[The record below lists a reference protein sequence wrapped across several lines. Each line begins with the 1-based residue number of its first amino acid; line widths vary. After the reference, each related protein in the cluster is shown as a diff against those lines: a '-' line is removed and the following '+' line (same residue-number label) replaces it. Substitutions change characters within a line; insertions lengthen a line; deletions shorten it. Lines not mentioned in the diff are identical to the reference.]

1 MCILLPALPLPLDQ
15 GNQQVKLFAQL
26 IEELPA

>member
-1 MCILLPALPLPLDQ
+1 MCRLIPALPLLLDQ
-15 GNQQVKLFAQL
+15 GNQQIKLFAQL